1 MEFDSNF
8 FKENIGKKTVDVDK
22 PYMTFKGNGFEWRVL
37 KKYQTPA
44 KEAENFEKAKKGH
57 VNYTRWFCAVK
68 SPMTYG
74 SWEYGDVYAQDI
86 VTYGERVK

>member
-37 KKYQTPA
+37 KRYQFPQH
-44 KEAENFEKAKKGH
+44 EKKN
-57 VNYTRWFCAVK
+57 NYARWYCAVR

-74 SWEYGDVYAQDI
+74 SWEYGDTYVSDI
-86 VTYGERVK
+86 KNYSTEYIDHTYRD

>member
-37 KKYQTPA
+37 KRYQFP
-44 KEAENFEKAKKGH
+44 KHESKN
-57 VNYTRWFCAVK
+57 NYARWYCAVR

-74 SWEYGDVYAQDI
+74 SWEYGDTYVSDI
-86 VTYGERVK
+86 KNYSTEYTDHTYRD

>member
-37 KKYQTPA
+37 KRYQFPNT
-44 KEAENFEKAKKGH
+44 KRKIIMHG
-57 VNYTRWFCAVK
+57 
-68 SPMTYG
+68 G
-74 SWEYGDVYAQDI
+74 I
-86 VTYGERVK
+86 VQ